1 MAYDADPQWLT
12 RSEREAWLS
21 LVRLVTVLP
30 AALDAQLD
38 RDAGLSFFE
47 YHVLS
52 MLSERPDRAV
62 RMRRLAELTS
72 SSPSRLSNVA
82 KRLEQRGLLRREADP
97 ADGRATR
104 AVLTDAGLRT
114 VEQAA
119 PRHVA
124 AVRALVIDALSARE
138 LAGLRAANERILAR
152 ADPGAGTR
160 PEWFA

>member
-1 MAYDADPQWLT
+1 MARNADPKWLT

-97 ADGRATR
+97 DDGRATR
-104 AVLTDAGLRT
+104 AVLTDEGLRT
-114 VEQAA
+114 VKQAA

-138 LAGLRAANERILAR
+138 LAWLRAANEHILAR
-152 ADPGAGTR
+152 ADPGGGTR
-160 PEWFA
+160 PEWFD